1 MKRRQ
6 PFASSTEDQPRTSN
20 TMARQAA
27 EHTPAQANAPEPGLL
42 EAPSAPTVSVS
53 AKLLKLSRMK
63 GQRALRSRWLW
74 LEQSEIQLKLAWWL
88 TILLMVSYIV
98 LLSIWSL
105 YRYWTF
111 EAQAYDLGNMDQAI
125 WNTLHG
131 RFFVFTNRGW
141 DYYGPP
147 TRLAIHVEPS
157 LLPLSLL
164 YLIHSGPET
173 LLIFQSIALGLGA
186 IPVFLLACH
195 WLPRWPLVGVCLVIT
210 YLFAPALIGENLFDF
225 HPVTLATP
233 LLLAAVLAMEKRR
246 YGWFLLAAGLAA
258 MCKEDIGITVA
269 MVGIYIAFLQ
279 GEPGEAASL
288 PGMRKLATRFP
299 KRRCWLGL
307 LTAVVAIAWSAI
319 CFLVIIPH
327 FLDSP
332 QVGNNYWERYAGL
345 GSTPGQAILH
355 LITQPWLIFV
365 TILTLDKLRYILG
378 LLLTGGLLG
387 LLFAPVAL
395 IPGVPELAINIL
407 SDKPAQYSGIYHYNA
422 VMIAFLLVATILGTA
437 KVARHLER
445 DKDGWARLSR
455 SERIRSMLQQRFP
468 WRWVPLWGWWLA
480 LQIGSGWAW
489 LVRRISPSAGMAVVC
504 LLLLVFT
511 AFNLAAEM
519 GQLNSFIP
527 TPSIGTREERINRLL
542 AMIPPNAS
550 VSASDTLNPHLSERQ
565 DLYLFPDVGR
575 GDDIAQY
582 IVIDIDYLP
591 YEDRSTAIS
600 TFDQLT
606 SPQHGIYRIIARAG
620 SVYLAKLQN
629 APGG

>member
-1 MKRRQ
+1 MKRQ
-6 PFASSTEDQPRTSN
+6 QSLASSTEDHVRASN
-20 TMARQAA
+20 TMQQQTTEQTSAQTEVPGPGALDAA
-27 EHTPAQANAPEPGLL
+27 PAPAGR
-42 EAPSAPTVSVS
+42 APT
-53 AKLLKLSRMK
+53 KLLKLSRIK
-63 GQRALRSRWLW
+63 GQRALRSTWQW
-74 LEQSEIQLKLAWWL
+74 VEQPDIQLKLAWWL
-88 TILLMVSYIV
+88 TILLMVSYMA
-98 LLSIWSL
+98 LLGLWSL

-111 EAQAYDLGNMDQAI
+111 EAQAYDLGNMDQVI

-147 TRLAIHVEPS
+147 TRLAIHVEPI

-164 YLIHSGPET
+164 YLIHSSPET
-173 LLIFQSIALGLGA
+173 LLIFQTLALGLGA
-186 IPVFLLACH
+186 IPVFLLARH
-195 WLPRWPLVGVCLVIT
+195 WLPRWPLVGVLLVIT
-210 YLFAPALIGENLFDF
+210 YLFAPALMGENLFDF
-225 HPVTLATP
+225 HPVALATP
-233 LLLAAVLAMEKRR
+233 LLLAAMLAMEKRR

-258 MCKEDIGITVA
+258 MCKEDIGISVA
-269 MVGIYIAFLQ
+269 MLGIYIAFWQ
-279 GEPGEAASL
+279 GGPREAAK
-288 PGMRKLATRFP
+288 G
-299 KRRCWLGL
+299 RRWLGL
-307 LTAVVAIAWSAI
+307 LTAGVSLAWSAI

-395 IPGVPELAINIL
+395 IPGLPELAINVL
-407 SDKPAQYSGIYHYNA
+407 SDKPAQYSGVYHYNA
-422 VMIAFLLVATILGTA
+422 VMVAFLLVATILGTA
-437 KVARHLER
+437 KVARNIER
-445 DKDGWARLSR
+445 DRDGWAALNRFG
-455 SERIRSMLQQRFP
+455 RIRAMLQQRFP

-480 LQIGSGWAW
+480 MKIGDGWAW
-489 LVRRISPSAGMAVVC
+489 LVRRISPRVGMAVVC
-504 LLLLVFT
+504 LVLLAFT
-511 AFNLAAEM
+511 AINLVAEAE
-519 GQLNSFIP
+519 QLAPFIP
-527 TPSIGTREERINRLL
+527 DLSTGTREERINNLL

-591 YEDRSTAIS
+591 YEDRSAAIS

-620 SVYLAKLQN
+620 SVYLAKLKSD
-629 APGG
+629 PGG